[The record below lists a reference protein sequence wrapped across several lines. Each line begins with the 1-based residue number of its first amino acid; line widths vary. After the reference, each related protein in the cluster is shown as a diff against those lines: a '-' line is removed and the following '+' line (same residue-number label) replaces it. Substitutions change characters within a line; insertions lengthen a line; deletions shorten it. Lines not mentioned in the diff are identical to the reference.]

1 MPVDFIGMISHRL
14 ASEIIPPRGPIFD
27 PDYIRDF
34 ARAHEQ
40 GGFDRILIGYYSNA
54 PDGFLV
60 AAHAAASTERLGL
73 LLAHRP
79 GFVAPTVAA
88 RKLATLDHLS
98 KGRLALHCI
107 SGGSDADQRRDGDY
121 VGHDERYARTDEY
134 LGILKQIWTAEQ
146 PVDHAGPFYRF
157 EGAHSDVKPLQQ
169 PHIPIF
175 FGGAS
180 DGAIEV
186 GAKHA
191 ETYMVWGEP
200 LAEVRA
206 MIARVGAAAAT
217 YGRTPRF
224 SISVRPILG
233 PTDAAAWARAR
244 EILET
249 IGVNK
254 DIPPVRAQS
263 VGSQRLLAAAARG
276 EIHDRCLWTPIA
288 AATGARGNTTALVGS
303 PETVAAALVDYY
315 EAGATTLLIRGFDPL
330 NDVVEYGRELLPL
343 VHAEVARRDR
353 LAAAQAEAQATRQPG
368 ARSAVAAPAGA
379 TVGTTAGVMGGQ

>member
-180 DGAIEV
+180 DAAIEV

-191 ETYMVWGEP
+191 ETYMIWGEP
-200 LAEVRA
+200 LADVRA
-206 MIARVGAAAAT
+206 MIARVDAAAAR
-217 YGRTPRF
+217 YGRQPTY
-224 SISVRPILG
+224 SVSVRPILG
-233 PTDAAAWARAR
+233 RTDEAAWARAR
-244 EILET
+244 AILER

-254 DIPPVRAQS
+254 DLPPTRAQS
-263 VGSQRLLAAAARG
+263 VGSQRLLAAAAKG
-276 EIHDRCLWTPIA
+276 ELHDRCLWTPIA

-315 EAGATTLLIRGFDPL
+315 EAGVRSLLIRGFDPL
-330 NDVVEYGRELLPL
+330 NDAVEYGRALLPL

-353 LAAAQAEAQATRQPG
+353 EAG
-368 ARSAVAAPAGA
+368 ARAEMQAGRAGARAEMQAGQAASVAAVGGA
-379 TVGTTAGVMGGQ
+379 R